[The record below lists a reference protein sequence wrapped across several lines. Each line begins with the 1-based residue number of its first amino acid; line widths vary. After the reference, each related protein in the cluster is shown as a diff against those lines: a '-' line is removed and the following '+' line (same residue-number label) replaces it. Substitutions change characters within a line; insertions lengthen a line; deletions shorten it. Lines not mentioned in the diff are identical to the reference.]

1 MIFDGEPN
9 MCGEPEKNRACVSI
23 RVGTLRKATFAHIF
37 MGIKQKKIK
46 MAVKHKKCIFSPFL
60 SLHWTA

>member
-37 MGIKQKKIK
+37 MGIKQKKNKDGRQTQK
-46 MAVKHKKCIFSPFL
+46 MYF
-60 SLHWTA
+60 